1 MRLTTFWRPT
11 RGRLAVVA
19 LLAAGILALA
29 ACGGDE
35 EAAAPPPAPPAE
47 PAPPPAEPPAE
58 TGAPPAETGAETGE
72 VSPTPGGGNM
82 IQAPGQCGLG
92 TGEAATGE
100 PIKIGAIVTNVPGI
114 DFTWIGGMAGAYFQ
128 CVNDNG
134 GINGRPI
141 EFIMEEEQIDPQQI
155 ASLATKLI
163 EQDGVVGLVGS
174 TSIIDCS
181 VNGQYY
187 ADQGFYP
194 IIAGVDQACFS
205 LPNFSAVNMGP
216 YYSSLGGAQ
225 AAVRAGATGKIV
237 VVSPNQPGFDVIN
250 SGVVAFAESQG
261 LQGQSIL
268 EDVPIADP
276 AGLAQRLV
284 GEAGE
289 GGGVVL
295 DFTGPTVLPLLQAIE
310 QQGLIDS
317 VIWASSTPPNDPS
330 VAAELSEAWNGK
342 FLINAEFN
350 VLDSGLP
357 DQNHMDQI
365 REQYASDIPSSS
377 FSQMGY
383 LAGRFATEALLSIDG
398 EIDKDTVNAAFKG
411 LVNLPSDLLCKPW
424 YYDSTVGS
432 NVSNNTDITVAP
444 QDGNMVQV
452 EDCFEIAA
460 LDGEIPPNKPL
471 TDIRAKEAELG
482 LNTGW
487 PTPQRL

>member
-1 MRLTTFWRPT
+1 MRLKLGSETLKWRSL
-11 RGRLAVVA
+11 LALVA
-19 LLAAGILALA
+19 LVAGLAILAA

-35 EAAAPPPAPPAE
+35 ETAAPAEAPPAE
-47 PAPPPAEPPAE
+47 STAPPAETGAAEPPAE
-58 TGAPPAETGAETGE
+58 TGAAEPPAAGT
-72 VSPTPGGGNM
+72 GNM
-82 IQAPGQCGLG
+82 IQAPGQCGMG
-92 TGEAATGE
+92 TGEKATGE

-141 EFIMEEEQIDPQQI
+141 DFIMEEEQIDPQQI

-205 LPNFSAVNMGP
+205 QPNFSAVNMGP

-225 AAVRAGATGKIV
+225 AAVRAGATGKMV

-250 SGVVAFAESQG
+250 SGVVAFAEANG
-261 LQGQSIL
+261 LEGSSIL

-289 GGGVVL
+289 GGAVVL
-295 DFTGPTVLPLLQAIE
+295 DFTGPTVLPLLQAID
-310 QQGLIDS
+310 QQGLVDT

-330 VAAELSEAWNGK
+330 VASELSSAWNGK

-357 DQNHMDQI
+357 DQNHMNDI
-365 REQYASDIPSSS
+365 REQYAPDIPSSS

-383 LAGRFATEALLSIDG
+383 LAGRFATDALLSIQGDITK
-398 EIDKDTVNAAFKG
+398 ESVNAAFKA
-411 LVNLPSDLLCKPW
+411 LKNLPSDLLCKPW

-444 QDGNMVQV
+444 QDGNMVKV
-452 EDCFEIAA
+452 EDCFDIAA
-460 LDGEIPPNKPL
+460 LDGPVPPNNPL
-471 TDIRAKEAELG
+471 TQIREKEAELG
-482 LNTGW
+482 LNAGG
-487 PTPQRL
+487 